1 MGPLEPK
8 THSVIVLDPEV
19 VHNKILQ
26 LKCLIIIHIIN
37 KKKKKDSIF
46 NFSQNSVKIIKLI
59 EFKSCLENQA
69 CFKMQHQ

>member
-37 KKKKKDSIF
+37 NQKKKIRFLISA
-46 NFSQNSVKIIKLI
+46 KIQS
-59 EFKSCLENQA
+59 KS
-69 CFKMQHQ
+69 

>member
-37 KKKKKDSIF
+37 KKKKIRF
-46 NFSQNSVKIIKLI
+46 LISVKIQS
-59 EFKSCLENQA
+59 KS
-69 CFKMQHQ
+69 

>member
-37 KKKKKDSIF
+37 KKKKRKEKIRF
-46 NFSQNSVKIIKLI
+46 LISVKIQS
-59 EFKSCLENQA
+59 KS
-69 CFKMQHQ
+69 